1 MARICEFKPE
11 YFKKTQSYAAPC
23 LTFLGQMSLRV
34 QIYQLLWMPRIAD
47 QHSGTWRFLADTVFA
62 RYIVGFCPTAGPL
75 LMIADKAN
83 EAEANH
89 KNDTCFA
96 YAHG

>member
-1 MARICEFKPE
+1 
-11 YFKKTQSYAAPC
+11 
-23 LTFLGQMSLRV
+23 
-34 QIYQLLWMPRIAD
+34 
-47 QHSGTWRFLADTVFA
+47 
-62 RYIVGFCPTAGPL
+62 L

>member
-1 MARICEFKPE
+1 M
-11 YFKKTQSYAAPC
+11 
-23 LTFLGQMSLRV
+23 
-34 QIYQLLWMPRIAD
+34 
-47 QHSGTWRFLADTVFA
+47 ADTVLA
-62 RYIVGFCPTAGPL
+62 RYIVGFRPIAGAL
-75 LMIADKAN
+75 LMIADNAN

>member
-1 MARICEFKPE
+1 
-11 YFKKTQSYAAPC
+11 
-23 LTFLGQMSLRV
+23 MSLRV

-47 QHSGTWRFLADTVFA
+47 HLGGTRRFLADTVFA

-75 LMIADKAN
+75 LMIADNAN

>member
-11 YFKKTQSYAAPC
+11 YFKKSHSYAAPC

-47 QHSGTWRFLADTVFA
+47 HLSGTRRFLADTVFA
-62 RYIVGFCPTAGPL
+62 RKIVGFCPTAGPL